1 MFVHRKR
8 NKSGSFSVIV
18 KQKGRHSRANKV
30 VKIIGTSS
38 DEGELLELERRGWEY
53 IDSLRGPLLP
63 MDFHDPFED
72 GLEQFLSGISNTHIQ
87 VIGPELIYGRLYDR
101 IGYGELHN
109 DMFRHLVICRLL
121 NPGSK
126 LRTVEYLRRY
136 LNKEYDVEAI
146 YKFLD
151 NLCYRITI

>member
-8 NKSGSFSVIV
+8 NKSGSFSIIV

-72 GLEQFLSGISNTHIQ
+72 GLDKFLS
-87 VIGPELIYGRLYDR
+87 
-101 IGYGELHN
+101 
-109 DMFRHLVICRLL
+109 
-121 NPGSK
+121 
-126 LRTVEYLRRY
+126 
-136 LNKEYDVEAI
+136 
-146 YKFLD
+146 
-151 NLCYRITI
+151 